1 MESQTPSATLATSFF
16 TRTEKRLQLIYYQY
30 SVTLPLYGMQPTERA
45 IFNSLVIL
53 SPFIFIPLA
62 FYVVRL
68 GVRFMSVLIWK
79 AGGL

>member
-1 MESQTPSATLATSFF
+1 MESQTSLATLVTSFF
-16 TRTEKRLQLIYYQY
+16 TRTEKRPQMIYYQY

-53 SPFIFIPLA
+53 SLFISIPLA

-68 GVRFMSVLIWK
+68 GVRLMSVLIWK